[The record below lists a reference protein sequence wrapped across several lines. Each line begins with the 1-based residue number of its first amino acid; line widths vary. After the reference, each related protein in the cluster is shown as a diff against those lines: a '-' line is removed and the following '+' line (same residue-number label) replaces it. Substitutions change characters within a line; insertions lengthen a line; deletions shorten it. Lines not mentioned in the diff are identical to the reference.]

1 MQVFFLLF
9 LQLFGKLEIASK
21 KKVIFECLINIHH
34 VSLKTDK

>member
-21 KKVIFECLINIHH
+21 KKLFL
-34 VSLKTDK
+34 SAWSTYTTYP